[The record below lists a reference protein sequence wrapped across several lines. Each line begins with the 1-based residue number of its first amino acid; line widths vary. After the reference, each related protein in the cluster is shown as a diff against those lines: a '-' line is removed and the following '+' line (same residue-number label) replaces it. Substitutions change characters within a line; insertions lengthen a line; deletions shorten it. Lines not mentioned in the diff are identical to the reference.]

1 MPRLPGEQSF
11 PPKFLLDLSINGYF
25 KSLELIFDELYP
37 FSGLHCWLLARG
49 RFFFAFVFFFV
60 LNNLDDL
67 GNFLRITEIGF
78 GELMNELIVGF
89 AFMEVSLKLMLIDFV
104 NLSTNFVPHF
114 QVSFIDWFGRHGG
127 VFPFQ

>member
-1 MPRLPGEQSF
+1 M
-11 PPKFLLDLSINGYF
+11 
-25 KSLELIFDELYP
+25 
-37 FSGLHCWLLARG
+37 
-49 RFFFAFVFFFV
+49 FFFV

-78 GELMNELIVGF
+78 GELMNELIVGLVLI
-89 AFMEVSLKLMLIDFV
+89 EVSLKLMLIDFV

-114 QVSFIDWFGRHGG
+114 QVSFIDWFGGHGG